1 MININGLMNSERVVV
16 SYLEID
22 ISSKFV
28 KDFRKKFKLTQIALA
43 NVMGVTK
50 KAVEK
55 WEQGTN
61 KVVGSSAVLFSLI
74 SENPELLEKIRKV
87 TVVDKNGEE
96 KDFQTAFSPIRMQ
109 LPVEMKG
116 CYDLSGSYT
125 LIDTVETA
133 A

>member
-96 KDFQTAFSPIRMQ
+96 KDFQTAFLMS
-109 LPVEMKG
+109 
-116 CYDLSGSYT
+116 
-125 LIDTVETA
+125 
-133 A
+133 